1 MKLKVWTREKFA
13 LFSQNQKLFTENTS
27 PSIRNAF
34 SCTQTNSQSNNN
46 NQKKTRKYLQ
56 PKYENANLIALFLF
70 FSCSVCV
77 CLGLCVIVNLSSCS
91 SEIEP
96 KMIFREHHL
105 IIEGSFAFEVHD
117 RFMSKDAFRRRPKTQ
132 PNRERARE
140 TERASER
147 VSEQDRKSPRVL
159 LALANQMCVK
169 WHSLTT
175 PMTLI

>member
-1 MKLKVWTREKFA
+1 MRCFHKTKNCLQKIPARPSA
-13 LFSQNQKLFTENTS
+13 MLFHAHRPIARVTTTTKKKHENICNQSTKMRIL
-27 PSIRNAF
+27 
-34 SCTQTNSQSNNN
+34 
-46 NQKKTRKYLQ
+46 L
-56 PKYENANLIALFLF
+56 LF
-70 FSCSVCV
+70 FSFSLALCV

-132 PNRERARE
+132 PNRERARD